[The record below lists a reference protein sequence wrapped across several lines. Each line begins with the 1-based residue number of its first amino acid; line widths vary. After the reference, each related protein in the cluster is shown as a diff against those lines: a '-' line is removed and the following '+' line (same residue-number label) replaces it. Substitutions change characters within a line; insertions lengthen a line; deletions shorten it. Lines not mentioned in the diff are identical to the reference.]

1 MATNCPVKEEK
12 RTCDKTEPANHK
24 GIMKF
29 FSETNFDKLKSIMYA
44 KQAKKG
50 EYLFWEG
57 DLADR
62 LFYVMK
68 GEIRITKMSETGKS
82 FILYLHQAGDLFGQM
97 DPFLHS
103 VQSFSAE
110 VTADCEI
117 GVIQR
122 KDLEVLLWQHGD
134 LAIEFMK
141 WMGLMHR
148 MTETKFRDL
157 MMYGKPGALCS
168 LLIRLSNSYG
178 IPKGDHTLINYK
190 INNSEMADMIGSTR
204 ESVNRMLSDMKKED
218 AVEFHNG
225 QIVIKNATYLRDICH
240 CENCPLEICRM

>member
-1 MATNCPVKEEK
+1 MAV
-12 RTCDKTEPANHK
+12 K
-24 GIMKF
+24 GIFAF
-29 FSETNFDKLKSIMYA
+29 FSEENFHKLQSIMYVKHA
-44 KQAKKG
+44 EKG
-50 EYLFWEG
+50 DYLFWEG
-57 DLADR
+57 DVADK
-62 LFYVMK
+62 LYYVMK
-68 GEIRITKMSETGKS
+68 GGVRITKLSETGKS
-82 FILYLHQAGDLFGQM
+82 FILSLHQTGDLFGQI
-97 DPFLHS
+97 DPFQNS
-103 VQSFSAE
+103 VQSYSAE
-110 VTADCEI
+110 VTEDCEI

-178 IPKGDHTLINYK
+178 VPNGEHTLINYK
-190 INNSEMADMIGSTR
+190 INHTEMADMIGATR

-218 AVEFHNG
+218 ALEIQNG
-225 QIVIKNATYLRDICH
+225 HIVIKDLTYLRDVCH
-240 CENCPLEICRM
+240 CENCPKEICRM

>member
-1 MATNCPVKEEK
+1 M
-12 RTCDKTEPANHK
+12 
-24 GIMKF
+24 MKF
-29 FSETNFDKLKSIMYA
+29 FSETNFDKLKNVMHM

-57 DLADR
+57 EPADK
-62 LFYVMK
+62 LFYVFQ
-68 GEIRITKMSETGKS
+68 GGVRIAKTSETGKNL
-82 FILYLHQAGDLFGQM
+82 ILYLHQSGDLFGQM
-97 DPFLHS
+97 DPFQDS
-103 VQSFSAE
+103 AQNFSAE
-110 VTADCEI
+110 VTLDSTV
-117 GVIQR
+117 GVIMR
-122 KDLEVLLWQHGD
+122 KELEDLLRQHGD

-178 IPKGDHTLINYK
+178 VPIGEHTLIDYK
-190 INNSEMADMIGSTR
+190 LSNSEMADMIGSTR
-204 ESVNRMLSDMKKED
+204 EGVNRILSDMRKEE
-218 AVEFHNG
+218 AIAFHNG
-225 QIVIKNATYLRDICH
+225 QIIIKDASYLRDICH